1 MDSNQ
6 LKSLTKFTC
15 NEVGFVAQFIL
26 RELKKVNPNE
36 IETKSLN
43 SLVSYVDKNAEM
55 QLVDK
60 LSKLLP
66 KATFLT
72 EEETIENSE
81 GEYRWIIDPL
91 DGTTNFLHGL
101 PIYAVSVGLIH
112 NKQPILGMIYEPNQD
127 EMFYASKGNGA
138 FLNDKSIQVSPAET
152 LSTSLLATGF
162 PYYDFS
168 YQRPFTPDDL
178 EAIEKK
184 MTELVKEDHPVRR
197 EVMQRDQAVEFF

>member
-91 DGTTNFLHGL
+91 DGTTNFLHQL
-101 PIYAVSVGLIH
+101 PFFSISVALEFQEEI
-112 NKQPILGMIYEPNQD
+112 ILGVVYEVNRNECFFAWKDGGAYLNNEKIINLLIYI
-127 EMFYASKGNGA
+127 
-138 FLNDKSIQVSPAET
+138 L
-152 LSTSLLATGF
+152 
-162 PYYDFS
+162 
-168 YQRPFTPDDL
+168 PF
-178 EAIEKK
+178 IK
-184 MTELVKEDHPVRR
+184 
-197 EVMQRDQAVEFF
+197 